1 MKHLITTHGTRTTWL
16 GFGLLSVAL
25 VVASWRGWVP
35 MTMTEVLAFI
45 SGVVTVWLVVKENIW
60 NWPIGILNSAF
71 FVAVFWN
78 ARLFADMG
86 LQAVYIVLGI
96 LGWYWWLKGGKNRT
110 ALTITRTSWSTWA
123 VLATLTTLS
132 TYGATLYLR
141 SVNDAAPF
149 WDALTTVLSLV
160 AQYLLTK
167 KKIENWLVWITADVI
182 YIALYFYKDL
192 YLTSGLY
199 IIFLLMCVAG
209 WRAWKKTALKGD
221 GSYD

>member
-1 MKHLITTHGTRTTWL
+1 MKHLISTHGTRVPWL

-86 LQAVYIVLGI
+86 LQVVYIVLGI

-110 ALTITRTSWSTWA
+110 ALTISRTSWLTWA
-123 VLATLTTLS
+123 VLATLTTLT
-132 TYGATLYLR
+132 TYGATIYLR

-221 GSYD
+221 GSHD